1 MEINKKL
8 ILIVDDNPEN
18 RKVLGT
24 LLINNGY
31 DVGAASDG
39 QKALDFIQIEQP
51 DLILLDIMMPGI
63 NGFKVC
69 EKLKSN
75 PGTKNI
81 PVIFLTAKTSTADI
95 VKGFRVGGI
104 DYISKPFNSE
114 ELIARVNTHIEMK
127 TLRGLLPICSSC
139 KSVRDDDGYWH
150 SIENYIEG
158 HSQVLFSHGLCVKCL
173 EKLYGDQDWYK
184 KRKKFMG

>member
-1 MEINKKL
+1 MKINKKL

-18 RKVLGT
+18 RKVIGT

-39 QKALDFIQIEQP
+39 QKGLDFIKSEQP

-63 NGFKVC
+63 DGFEVC

-75 PGTKNI
+75 METKDI

-114 ELIARVNTHIEMK
+114 E
-127 TLRGLLPICSSC
+127 
-139 KSVRDDDGYWH
+139 
-150 SIENYIEG
+150 
-158 HSQVLFSHGLCVKCL
+158 
-173 EKLYGDQDWYK
+173 
-184 KRKKFMG
+184 